1 VRLVLPLAF
10 TLALL
15 PAVASAR
22 PLSLQPDDRPWG
34 RGTLMPSLALGG
46 SFHRGGGG
54 SLLLGA
60 GLTYFVVNNLGVSL
74 NVRNLTTFLPDS
86 LSSIKGTIPTNEFAL
101 TPGLLVVLY
110 RSYRA
115 SPYVHGGAGPVF
127 LNHQRGTIG
136 QWSAGPGVLIGLGRR
151 LALNL
156 GLSFSSRFPV
166 GKCEAAYRVQDIDY
180 FYNPCGF
187 AWNINVGLVFGLGV
201 GRQRRDPD
209 AEAPPS
215 YQPAPAPP
223 PTTYPPPQPPPA
235 YAPVEPSEAP
245 PSDAPPNPDQPAYA
259 PPPAAPSTPPPG
271 PAPASPSPP
280 PAPATPPPG
289 ESVPVTPPG

>member
-1 VRLVLPLAF
+1 MRLVLPLA
-10 TLALL
+10 LSLVALM

-22 PLSLQPDDRPWG
+22 PFSTQPDDRPWG

-46 SFHRGGGG
+46 SFYRGGGG

-60 GLTYFVVNNLGVSL
+60 GLTYFAVNNLGISF

-86 LSSIKGTIPTNEFAL
+86 LQGIKQTIPTNELSL

-115 SPYVHGGAGPVF
+115 SPYIHGGVGPVF

-151 LALNL
+151 LAINL
-156 GLSFSSRFPV
+156 GLSFSSRFPT

-187 AWNINVGLVFGLGV
+187 SWNINVGLVFGLGV

-209 AEAPPS
+209 DEVPPT

-223 PTTYPPPQPPPA
+223 QTTYPPPQPPPPA
-235 YAPVEPSEAP
+235 YAPVEPPAEP
-245 PSDAPPNPDQPAYA
+245 PSDAPPNPDQPAYGPPPA
-259 PPPAAPSTPPPG
+259 SPPPASPPPAA
-271 PAPASPSPP
+271 
-280 PAPATPPPG
+280 PPPG